1 MVSLTKG
8 EGFGRPL
15 LEFTMTGKPV
25 IASGWSGQID
35 FLKKDCSV
43 LLGGELESVHN
54 SASVKDMILTDAQWF
69 KPSEQEIATAF
80 KEVYKHYKKY
90 SVLGKKQ
97 RHFSRSNFSC
107 DPSRFKIV
115 ISLLIYIPFII

>member
-1 MVSLTKG
+1 MA
-8 EGFGRPL
+8 R
-15 LEFTMTGKPV
+15 
-25 IASGWSGQID
+25 GWSGQKD
-35 FLKKDCSV
+35 FLSKDCSI
-43 LLGGELESVHN
+43 LIGGELESVHK

-97 RHFSRSNFSC
+97 RHFSRSNFSFENMQSIL
-107 DPSRFKIV
+107 DEHLTKYVPDFPNKVELTMPKLNLPKLQTI
-115 ISLLIYIPFII
+115 